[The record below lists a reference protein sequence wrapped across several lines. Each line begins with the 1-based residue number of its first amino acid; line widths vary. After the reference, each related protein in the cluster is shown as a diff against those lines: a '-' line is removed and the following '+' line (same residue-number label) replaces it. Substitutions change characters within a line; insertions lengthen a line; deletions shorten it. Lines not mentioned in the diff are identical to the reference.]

1 MLQAFEL
8 FIIIAATGVVAI
20 VVGLG
25 VLLLISKLSGKKN
38 KA

>member
-1 MLQAFEL
+1 MLQALEL

-20 VVGLG
+20 VIGLG
-25 VLLLISKLSGKKN
+25 VLLAISKLSGKKN